1 MRRNKAITPLTLPQL
16 SPEDLLLMQTPEDI
30 DTMKCNTPNS
40 ERKNLFNMAK
50 DTVGKVRQ
58 NIKLKRQELIN
69 MVYNSTEGSSDEDDV
84 DR

>member
-1 MRRNKAITPLTLPQL
+1 
-16 SPEDLLLMQTPEDI
+16 MQTPEDI